1 MRCFFFIFR
10 SFFFALLAISTE
22 VFTQSTFSK
31 YLTYTLGECI
41 GSGFKNIVLR
51 LVERDD
57 LVVRVCLVHG
67 GYSVLKF
74 RDPETFK
81 TYTNALDYWINHYP
95 NNSLESNV
103 TRLLKECSISKGK
116 NKDIVPRKDIED
128 EIFFERMSQ
137 SRSQLS
143 FQVSGNLHRVEMP
156 LVRTEFIKFDVS
168 FVLEYN
174 LKTAGDI
181 QKLGAENLTE
191 NDMIRLLMGIL
202 NDQLIFKNSTGAF
215 HIDGHAGNLLYQI
228 GSCGEIYFIW
238 SDFGKTTSSSSFSDG
253 NQFQN
258 SMGSVYNF
266 LIYRSTNYPLLKV
279 LISELLKVSNSFD
292 GSFLLNENG
301 IFQMKEITQKYILAN
316 YSQSFVENLIVKL
329 SPVSRFGIQYLSER
343 ISVLEDKLD
352 SQEKINSEQ
361 ARVNSEQTSQIALLI
376 KTLSDQAKVNLE
388 QTSQIAL
395 LIKNNSEQARV
406 NLEQTSQIALLIKNN
421 SDQARVNLE
430 LTSQIALLIKNN
442 SDQEI
447 KIKILSARIENISN
461 DQNKIKDNY
470 NDHQIG
476 DL

>member
-1 MRCFFFIFR
+1 
-10 SFFFALLAISTE
+10 
-22 VFTQSTFSK
+22 
-31 YLTYTLGECI
+31 
-41 GSGFKNIVLR
+41 
-51 LVERDD
+51 
-57 LVVRVCLVHG
+57 
-67 GYSVLKF
+67 
-74 RDPETFK
+74 
-81 TYTNALDYWINHYP
+81 
-95 NNSLESNV
+95 
-103 TRLLKECSISKGK
+103 LKERFDFFYGRITDSSKGK

-156 LVRTEFIKFDVS
+156 LVRTEFIEFDVS

-202 NDQLIFKNSTGAF
+202 NVQLIFKKSTGAY

-228 GSCGEIYFIW
+228 GSSGEIYFIW
-238 SDFGKTTSSSSFSDG
+238 SDFGKTTSSSSSSDG

-258 SMGSVYNF
+258 SMSSVYNF
-266 LIYRSTNYPLLKV
+266 LINRSTNYPLLKT
-279 LISELLKVSNSFD
+279 ITLKLFYVSRRFD

-352 SQEKINSEQ
+352 SQEKINSDQ
-361 ARVNSEQTSQIALLI
+361 ARVNSE
-376 KTLSDQAKVNLE
+376 
-388 QTSQIAL
+388 
-395 LIKNNSEQARV
+395 
-406 NLEQTSQIALLIKNN
+406 
-421 SDQARVNLE
+421 
-430 LTSQIALLIKNN
+430 
-442 SDQEI
+442 
-447 KIKILSARIENISN
+447 
-461 DQNKIKDNY
+461 
-470 NDHQIG
+470 
-476 DL
+476 